1 MKAEHYRF
9 DSIPFRR
16 LDSYIFQKVTDRRLT
31 AIPHSHDFYEVIW
44 LMGGTVTQ
52 VVEGRECF
60 MQGGE
65 AMILRP
71 GETHYF
77 LSQEEGICLLSLSVR
92 SEEFLQ
98 MASAYAPTLGA
109 HIAAHEGLV
118 RFAVSDLPAEVVG
131 ESEFDCKYL
140 LSFLLR
146 ACIEG
151 TGFTE
156 KRQKTPS
163 PIGDLAAKMQE
174 GDHLRQGIA
183 AAIALSHYSQ
193 SHLSR
198 LIRAHYGMGLKEWIN
213 DLRLV
218 AAYRELILGDMT
230 VVQIAMLVGFSS
242 LGHFNKIFK
251 RKFGITPAAARRQ
264 RRIFTV

>member
-1 MKAEHYRF
+1 MKTEHYRF
-9 DSIPFRR
+9 DAIPFRR
-16 LDSYIFQKVTDRRLT
+16 LDSYIFQKITKRRLT
-31 AIPHSHDFYEVIW
+31 AIHHSHDFYEVIW
-44 LMGGTVTQ
+44 LIGGAAAQ

-65 AMILRP
+65 AIILRP

-77 LSQEEGICLLSLSVR
+77 LSQEEEICLLSLSVR

-109 HIAAHEGLV
+109 HIAAHKGLV
-118 RFAVSDLPAEVVG
+118 RFAVSAPYDEIVG

-140 LSFLLR
+140 LSYLLH
-146 ACIEG
+146 AYIEG
-151 TGFTE
+151 TGFTK
-156 KRQKTPS
+156 KRQEPPS
-163 PIGDLAAKMQE
+163 PIEDLAAKMQE

-183 AAIALSHYSQ
+183 AAMALSHYSQ

-198 LIRAHYGMGLKEWIN
+198 LVRAHYGMGLKEWIN
-213 DLRLV
+213 DLRLE
-218 AAYRELILGDMT
+218 AAYRELLLGDMT

-242 LGHFNKIFK
+242 LGHFNTIFK

-264 RRIFTV
+264 RRIFTI

>member
-9 DSIPFRR
+9 DTISFRR
-16 LDSYIFQKVTDRRLT
+16 LDSYIFQKITNRKLT
-31 AIPHSHDFYEVIW
+31 AIHHSHDFYEVIW
-44 LMGGTVTQ
+44 LIGGAATQ
-52 VVEGRECF
+52 VVEGRECL

-65 AMILRP
+65 AIVLRP

-77 LSQEEGICLLSLSVR
+77 LSQGEGICLLSLSVR

-98 MASAYAPTLGA
+98 MAGAYAPTLGA
-109 HIAAHEGLV
+109 HIAAHKGLV
-118 RFAVSDLPAEVVG
+118 RFAVSDPHAEVAG
-131 ESEFDCKYL
+131 ENEFDCKYL

-146 ACIEG
+146 AYIEG

-156 KRQKTPS
+156 KRQKPPS
-163 PIGDLAAKMQE
+163 PMGELAAKMQE

-183 AAIALSHYSQ
+183 AAMALSHYSQ

-198 LIRAHYGMGLKEWIN
+198 LVRTHYGMGLKEWIN
-213 DLRLV
+213 DLRLE
-218 AAYRELILGDMT
+218 AAYRELLLGDMT

-242 LGHFNKIFK
+242 LGHFNTIFK

-264 RRIFTV
+264 RRIFTI